1 MLFNTLG
8 SVGWLFGYVIGSQL
22 VFIIKSGLMAS
33 GLSAVEAFRLAVGG
47 LIAVATVLGSLQ
59 ILVADEKRYGTGKS
73 SPIALWPALKM
84 AFKNR
89 TFVLFTLTSQV
100 YNWSDGLFQSGMI
113 YIVTIICGLS
123 DSMMLAF
130 GGTIAGLSVL
140 LYPLVNIAAA
150 KTGKKFLYSLALV
163 LMTFIMPIFAFLDRI
178 PIPISTL
185 SWIMVGLVTI
195 PCAITAIVPGAISNE
210 IVREDCLR
218 TGMAKEASFGAA
230 NGLIC
235 SIPGGF
241 VGLIMPSLLL
251 LGKSQANP
259 TGVRAVALAS
269 AACSIAAFVM
279 LRFLFNEKKLQDS
292 LAAHGY
298 R

>member
-1 MLFNTLG
+1 GM
-8 SVGWLFGYVIGSQL
+8 
-22 VFIIKSGLMAS
+22 
-33 GLSAVEAFRLAVGG
+33 
-47 LIAVATVLGSLQ
+47 IAAATVLATLQ
-59 ILVADEKRYGTGKS
+59 IWVVDEKRYGTGRS
-73 SPIALWPALKM
+73 STVALGPALKM

-89 TFVLFTLTSQV
+89 GFVLFALTNQV
-100 YNWSDGLFQSGMI
+100 YFWSDNLFTSGMI
-113 YIVTIICGLS
+113 YFITIICGLS

-130 GGTIAGLSVL
+130 GGTIAGLGLL
-140 LYPLVNIAAA
+140 LYPLVNVAAA
-150 KTGKKFLYSLALV
+150 RTGKKFLYSLALV
-163 LMTFIMPIFAFLDRI
+163 MMTLLMPVFAFADKI

-185 SWIMVGLVTI
+185 SWIMVGLVAI
-195 PCAITAIVPGAISNE
+195 PCSITGIIPGAISTE

-218 TGMAKEASFGAA
+218 TGVAKEASFGAA

-235 SIPGGF
+235 AIPGGF

-259 TGVRAVALAS
+259 TGVRAIALAS
-269 AACSIAAFVM
+269 AACSIAALVM
-279 LRFLFNEKKLQDS
+279 LRLLFDEKKLQAS